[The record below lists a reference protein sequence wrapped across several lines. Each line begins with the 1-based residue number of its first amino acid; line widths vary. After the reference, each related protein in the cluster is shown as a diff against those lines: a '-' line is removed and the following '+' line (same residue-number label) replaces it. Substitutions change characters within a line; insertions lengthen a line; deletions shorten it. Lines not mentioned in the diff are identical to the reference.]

1 MKQNDERRKKTK
13 SKKKG
18 YKQLWIKQNNER
30 RKGGR
35 E

>member
-1 MKQNDERRKKTK
+1 MMREGKKAK

-18 YKQLWIKQNNER
+18 YKQLWIKQSDER
-30 RKGGR
+30 KMGDK